1 MLRKIFKP
9 FAILI
14 LIILAL
20 LLFSIRIVRHH
31 HFQEASYYTETQQRL
46 DGMLEKLESIHGKVE
61 IGIGKSNITPRIQA
75 DRDDPSNGSFVEIP
89 LAGYGDRNG
98 KPATGV
104 HDSLYVKAMALKV
117 NTEIIVLAGADIL
130 IIPPQVT
137 IKVAEMMK
145 QEIGLDRENLYI
157 AATHTHSG
165 PGGWSNKKVGEMFSG
180 KYNPN
185 VEAWLSQ
192 QIFKAVQQAVNDLK
206 PGSIGS
212 GTFDAKDY
220 IRNRLTGKEGNVNPA
235 FSLIKAQQADGA
247 SIIIGSF
254 DAHTTTL
261 SGKNMEF
268 SGDYAGYWQRKMENY
283 GYDMAIF
290 MAGAMGSQSGMSKG
304 EGFERPKYIGEALA
318 DSAVV
323 HLDGISLKDSIQLV
337 HLTLP
342 IDMPSL
348 SIRVS
353 NILRLNQWLAG
364 MLFPGVGDVHMQVA
378 KIDDLMLGTTPADFS
393 GETALIYKN
402 AMSKKG
408 YKSMITGFNGSY
420 VGYVLPS
427 DYYFKDSYESRLMNW
442 FGPGFNSYVNYTGAK
457 MLDRVSDL

>member
-1 MLRKIFKP
+1 MAKKIRKIFTL
-9 FAILI
+9 LI
-14 LIILAL
+14 LVILGL
-20 LLFSIRIVRHH
+20 LLFSIRTVRHH
-31 HFQEASYYTETQQRL
+31 HFQDESYYKQTQQRL
-46 DGMLEKLESIHGKVE
+46 DDMLEKLQAVHGKVE
-61 IGIGKSNITPRIQA
+61 IGIGKSSITPRINA

-89 LAGYGDRNG
+89 LAGYGDRKG

-104 HDSLYVKAMALKV
+104 HDSLYVKVMALKV
-117 NTEIIVLAGADIL
+117 DSEIMILAGADIL

-137 IKVAEMMK
+137 TKVGEMMK
-145 QEIGLDRENLYI
+145 EQLGLDRHNLYI

-165 PGGWSNKKVGEMFSG
+165 PGAWSDKKVGEMFSG
-180 KYNPN
+180 KYNHN
-185 VEAWLSQ
+185 VETWLSQ
-192 QIFKAVQQAVNDLK
+192 QIFKAVQQAVNNLK

-212 GTFDAKDY
+212 GTFDANDY

-235 FSLIKAQQADGA
+235 FTLIKAEQEEGLK
-247 SIIIGSF
+247 IVIGSF

-268 SGDYAGYWQRKMENY
+268 SGDYAGYWQRKIESY

-323 HLDGISLKDSIQLV
+323 HLGDILLKDSIKLV
-337 HLTLP
+337 HITLP
-342 IDMPSL
+342 LDIPSL
-348 SIRVS
+348 SVRVS
-353 NILRLNQWLAG
+353 NTLRLNRWLAG
-364 MLFPGVGDVHMQVA
+364 WLFPGVGDVHMQAA
-378 KIDDLMLGTTPADFS
+378 KIDDLMLATTPADFS
-393 GETALIYKN
+393 GETALLYKN

-420 VGYVLPS
+420 VGYVLPA
-427 DYYFKDSYESRLMNW
+427 DYYFKNSYESRLMNW

>member
-1 MLRKIFKP
+1 MAKKALKVFTV
-9 FAILI
+9 FI
-14 LIILAL
+14 LIIIGI
-20 LLFSIRIVRHH
+20 LLFSIRTVRHH
-31 HFQEASYYTETQQRL
+31 HFQEESYYIETQHRL
-46 DGMLEKLESIHGKVE
+46 DDMLDKLHSIHGSVE
-61 IGIGKSNITPRIQA
+61 IGIGKSNITPKIQA
-75 DRDDPSNGSFVEIP
+75 EHDNPVDGSFVDIP

-117 NTEIIVLAGADIL
+117 NTEIIVFAGADIL

-137 IKVAEMMK
+137 KKVVEMMK
-145 QEIGLDRENLYI
+145 QEIGLGRENLYI

-165 PGGWSNKKVGEMFSG
+165 PGAWSDKKVGEMFSG

-185 VEAWLSQ
+185 VEAWLSL

-220 IRNRLTGKEGNVNPA
+220 IRNRLTGKEGNINPA
-235 FSLIKAQQADGA
+235 FSLIKAQQTDGA

-268 SGDYAGYWQRKMENY
+268 SGDYAGYWQRKIESY
-283 GYDMAIF
+283 GYDIAIF

-323 HLDGISLKDSIQLV
+323 HLDDITLKDSIQLV

-342 IDMPSL
+342 MDIPSL
-348 SIRVS
+348 SIRIS
-353 NILRLNQWLAG
+353 NILRLNRWLAG

-378 KIDDLMLGTTPADFS
+378 KIDDLMLATTPADFS
-393 GETALIYKN
+393 GETALVYKN

-427 DYYFKDSYESRLMNW
+427 DYYFKNSYESRLMNW